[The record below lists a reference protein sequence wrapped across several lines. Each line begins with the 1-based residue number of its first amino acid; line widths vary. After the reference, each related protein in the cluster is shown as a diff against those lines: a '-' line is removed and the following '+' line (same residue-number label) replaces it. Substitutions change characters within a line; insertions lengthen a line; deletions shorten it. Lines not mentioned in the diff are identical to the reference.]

1 MMTVNSSQIGTQ
13 FVIYLRISTAKSGG
27 VDSNGIAAQSRDI
40 DIFLSGQS
48 NPQVIGKFVEVE
60 SGAVSERPQ
69 LEQALNLCRSTGS
82 HLLVQK
88 VDRLSR
94 DVEFIAKLVKDK
106 KVTLRVAN
114 LPSADNFQIHLF
126 AAISQQEREFISQRT
141 KAAMAVA
148 KSKGARFGN
157 PNLPEMNRTRKRQ
170 SKEFSDGVAPIVMP
184 LRDRGLTFKQI
195 AETLNEMNLK
205 TARGSNYFPTTVK
218 RIVERTQMVP
228 PL

>member
-1 MMTVNSSQIGTQ
+1 MNVNSSQTGIK
-13 FVIYLRISTAKSGG
+13 FVLYLRISTAKSGG